1 MAREKKKRR
10 PKDPEGRMSLGEHLT
25 ELRDRLVWCAVTIL
39 VMSIVGWFLYPTVF
53 AYLQR
58 PFVEAQKLGLHAQIN
73 FNGVG
78 KGLSAQ
84 LSMSAY
90 IGLILASPMVIF
102 QIWRFITPGLHKNE
116 RRYTLGFFGAAIPL
130 FFVGCAAGY
139 FMMNKAVPILM
150 EFTPQI
156 SGVSQIID
164 YSDYLTL
171 LVRTVLA
178 FGIAFTL
185 PVVLVLLNFLGILP
199 GRTMLKA
206 WRWVTL
212 VCFGFTAVMVPTPD
226 PFTMILMALP
236 MVALYF
242 AAVAI
247 GIVHDRRAARRID
260 DDIPDD
266 QASIIDDEV
275 EPIDAPSALDEVDG
289 R

>member
-39 VMSIVGWFLYPTVF
+39 VLSIVGWFLYPTVF
-53 AYLQR
+53 DYLQK
-58 PFVEAQKLGLHAQIN
+58 PFREARALGLNATLN
-73 FNGVG
+73 FDGVG
-78 KGLSAQ
+78 KGLSVQ
-84 LSMSAY
+84 LAMSAY

-102 QIWRFITPGLHKNE
+102 QIWRFITPGLHRNE

-130 FFVGCAAGY
+130 FFIGCSAGY
-139 FMMNKAVPILM
+139 FMMNKAVPLLM

-156 SGVSQIID
+156 NGVDQIIS

-185 PVVLVLLNFLGILP
+185 PVVLVLLNFIGILP

-212 VCFGFTAVMVPTPD
+212 VCFTFTAVMVPTPD
-226 PFTMILMALP
+226 PFTMIFMALP
-236 MVALYF
+236 MVGLYF
-242 AAVAI
+242 AAVGI
-247 GIVHDRRAARRID
+247 GIVHDKRVAARQD
-260 DDIPDD
+260 DDLDD
-266 QASIIDDEV
+266 DRASVIDDEV
-275 EPIDAPSALDEVDG
+275 EAIDAPESIDEAG
-289 R
+289 QR